1 MNKFVVKLVA
11 NGVIVVVMLMA
22 LSAADFW
29 RAAGSALVFTILAY
43 WIGDQL
49 VLKASNNT
57 IAAIAD
63 GILAFVYFWS
73 VADLFDWNLTVLELL
88 MISIALGVA
97 EGFYHRYLAHRGRTA
112 R

>member
-1 MNKFVVKLVA
+1 MNKFVVKLMA
-11 NGVIVVVMLMA
+11 NGVIVVVMLMVLA
-22 LSAADFW
+22 NTDIW

-43 WIGDQL
+43 WIGDRL

-57 IAAIAD
+57 IATIAD

-73 VADLFDWNLTVLELL
+73 VADLFDWNLTVTELL
-88 MISIALGVA
+88 MISIAIGVVEA
-97 EGFYHRYLAHRGRTA
+97 IYHRYLGLQSHKA